1 MNHTERNNL
10 IIRLNNCLETILE
23 LEQDLEK
30 LDLNRNFLEE
40 LEVLKEF
47 MQKVEKVQ
55 INEDDVQRIE
65 TATGSFLKELRHP
78 LRQLD
83 SSKKLFMRL
92 Q

>member
-23 LEQDLEK
+23 LEHELEK

-40 LEVLKEF
+40 LDVLKDF

-65 TATGSFLKELRHP
+65 TATGSFLKELKHP